1 MIANRFCIL
10 FLCVSAGIVTSACG
24 GERGN
29 SAREYPRYAAV
40 TRARSPEAVEF
51 SVISGIDVDS
61 HGNVYVADRTD
72 VVVLTPDLQPLR
84 RLGREGKGP
93 GEFKRVNSV
102 RVLPHDSVLAF
113 DAGVS
118 RVTVFAPVA
127 ERAAYTIDFAG
138 PAQFFPYA
146 VQRVSDGGFL
156 GVYRAAYG
164 DARMGG
170 HPGQRVEV
178 MRLLNPDA
186 SLRQDSGLKFP
197 EYEAV
202 DLDGPMRGTIFSP
215 WGRQTL
221 VAVHG
226 DRVYTAWS
234 GEPLVEVHSTTGKH
248 LATIR
253 ADGPFPERPITSAE
267 FDSVASETVKGLPLP
282 LEPVRRALEK
292 SGKRT
297 WPLLQDLLVDDA
309 GVVWLAVTGERGEG
323 VHWIGVDERGRR
335 VAAFD
340 VPDRVRIHLIRGRA
354 AYGVQLDDDDVPHV
368 VIYDLKPQP
377 TRTQERT

>member
-1 MIANRFCIL
+1 MIANRFSIL
-10 FLCVSAGIVTSACG
+10 FLGVFAGLLAACSG
-24 GERGN
+24 DEVGN
-29 SAREYPRYAAV
+29 SARGYTRYSAV
-40 TRARSPEAVEF
+40 TRARSSEAVEF
-51 SVISGIDVDS
+51 SVINGIDVDS
-61 HGNVYVADRTD
+61 HGNVYVADRTN
-72 VVVLTPDLQPLR
+72 VIVLTPDLRLLR
-84 RLGREGKGP
+84 HLGREGKGP
-93 GEFKRVNSV
+93 GEFKRVNSIHL
-102 RVLPHDSVLAF
+102 LPQDSVLAF

-118 RVTVFAPVA
+118 RVTVFAPMA
-127 ERAAYTIDFAG
+127 ERAAYTVDFAG
-138 PAQFFPYA
+138 AAQFFPYA

-164 DARMGG
+164 DARLGG
-170 HPGQRVEV
+170 HPGQRLEV

-186 SLRQDSGLKFP
+186 SLRQDSVLAFP

-202 DLDGPMRGTIFSP
+202 DLDGPVRGTVFSP

-234 GEPLVEVHSTTGKH
+234 GEPLVDVHSTTGKH
-248 LATIR
+248 LASIR
-253 ADGPFPERPITSAE
+253 AEGPFPERPITSAE
-267 FDSVASETVKGLPLP
+267 LDSVAGETVKGLPLP
-282 LEPVRRALEK
+282 LEPVRAALEK

-309 GVVWLAVTGERGEG
+309 GVVWLAVTGQRGEG
-323 VHWIGVDERGRR
+323 VHWIGVNERGRR

-368 VIYDLKPQP
+368 VIYDLKPRQP
-377 TRTQERT
+377 RTQERT